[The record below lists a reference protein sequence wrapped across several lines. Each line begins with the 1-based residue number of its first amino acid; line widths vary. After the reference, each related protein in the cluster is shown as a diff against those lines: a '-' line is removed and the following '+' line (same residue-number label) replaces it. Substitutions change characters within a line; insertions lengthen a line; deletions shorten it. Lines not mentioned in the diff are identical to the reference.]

1 MLNISKNKI
10 NKNIDL
16 KSYQSLVWI
25 SKKSSSNLI
34 IKILYI
40 TFGFLLIILFF
51 PWTQNIR
58 SDGYVTTLNPDQRP
72 QTLHSVIGGRIEKWY
87 VKEGDF
93 AKKGDTLMYISE
105 TKDQFFDPNLLSN
118 TQKQIKAKE
127 QGVTAYM
134 DKVKSLDNQIDA
146 LLETKRLKL
155 KQAQNKFKQAKLSI
169 ISDSISFEASK
180 INYEI
185 ALKQFNRIKD
195 LNKKGLKSLT
205 DLEVKKLTLQKS
217 LSLKIKSEN
226 KLLTTKNIL
235 INTRVELLSL
245 KSQYVDKIAKAES
258 EKQAALSAMYE
269 AESIVTKMQNQYM
282 NFSIRRG
289 YYYIT
294 SPQDGYITRSLRA
307 GIGETVKE
315 GEDLMSIMPANY
327 DLAIEVFVD
336 PIDVPLVHKGEK
348 VRIIFDGWP
357 SVVFSGWP
365 SISYGTYG
373 GKVYAKDKF
382 ISKNGKFR
390 ILIAPDIEDHPW
402 PEMINVGSGATGIT
416 LLNDVPIWYELW
428 RNLSGFPPEYYIKDS
443 EENKIVYD

>member
-10 NKNIDL
+10 NKNVEF
-16 KSYQSLVWI
+16 KNYKSLVWI
-25 SKKSSSNLI
+25 SKKSSNNII
-34 IKILYI
+34 IKILYV
-40 TFGFLLIILFF
+40 TFGFLLILLFF

-127 QGVTAYM
+127 KGVIAYM
-134 DKVKSLDNQIDA
+134 EKVKSLDNQIDA

-155 KQAQNKFKQAKLSI
+155 KQAQNKYQQAKLSI
-169 ISDSISFEASK
+169 ISDSIAFQAS
-180 INYEI
+180 ILNYEI
-185 ALKQFNRIKD
+185 ALKQFNRVKD
-195 LNKKGLKSLT
+195 LNEKGLKSLT
-205 DLEVKKLTLQKS
+205 DLELKKLTLQKT
-217 LSLKIKSEN
+217 LSSKIKSEN
-226 KLLTTKNIL
+226 KLLTSKNML
-235 INTRVELLSL
+235 VNTRVELLSL
-245 KSQYVDKIAKAES
+245 RSQYVDKIAKAES

-327 DLAIEVFVD
+327 NLAIEVFVD

-390 ILIAPDIEDHPW
+390 ILIAPDTEDHPW

-428 RNLSGFPPEYYIKDS
+428 RNLSGFPPEYYFKDS
-443 EENKIVYD
+443 EENK

>member
-217 LSLKIKSEN
+217 LSFKIKSEN

>member
-10 NKNIDL
+10 NKNIEF
-16 KSYQSLVWI
+16 KNYKSLVWI
-25 SKKSSSNLI
+25 SKKSSNNII

-40 TFGFLLIILFF
+40 TFGFLLILLFF

-93 AKKGDTLMYISE
+93 ARKGDTLMHISE

-127 QGVTAYM
+127 KGVIAYM
-134 DKVKSLDNQIDA
+134 EKVKSLDNQIDA

-155 KQAQNKFKQAKLSI
+155 KQAQNKYKQAKLSI
-169 ISDSISFEASK
+169 ISDSIAFQAS
-180 INYEI
+180 ILNYEI

-195 LNKKGLKSLT
+195 LNEKGLKSLT
-205 DLEVKKLTLQKS
+205 DLEVKKLALQKT
-217 LSLKIKSEN
+217 LSSKIKSEN
-226 KLLTTKNIL
+226 KLLTSKNML
-235 INTRVELLSL
+235 VNTRVELLSL

-282 NFSIRRG
+282 NFFIRRG
-289 YYYIT
+289 FYYIT
-294 SPQDGYITRSLRA
+294 SPQDGYITRSLRS

-315 GEDLMSIMPANY
+315 GENLMSIMPANY
-327 DLAIEVFVD
+327 NLAIEVFVE
-336 PIDVPLVHKGEK
+336 PIDFPLVHKGEK

-390 ILIAPDIEDHPW
+390 ILIAPDTEDHPW
-402 PEMINVGSGATGIT
+402 PEMINVGSGATGIF

-428 RNLSGFPPEYYIKDS
+428 RNLSGFPPEYYIKNFK
-443 EENKIVYD
+443 ENI

>member
-1 MLNISKNKI
+1 MLNISKNNI
-10 NKNIDL
+10 NKNIDF
-16 KSYQSLVWI
+16 KKYQSLVWI
-25 SKKSSSNLI
+25 SKKTDSKLF
-34 IKILYI
+34 IKILYFL
-40 TFGFLLIILFF
+40 FGFLLILLFF

-58 SDGYVTTLNPDQRP
+58 SNGFVTTLNPDQRL

-105 TKDQFFDPNLLSN
+105 TKDQFFDPNLLIN
-118 TQKQIKAKE
+118 TQSQIKAKE

-155 KQAQNKFKQAKLSI
+155 TQAQNKFKQARLAI
-169 ISDSISFEASK
+169 VSDSISFQAA
-180 INYEI
+180 IANYQI
-185 ALKQFNRIKD
+185 TNKQYNRFKD
-195 LNKKGLKSLT
+195 LHKKGLKSLT
-205 DLEVKKLTLQKS
+205 DLEIKKLALQES
-217 LSLKIKSEN
+217 LSLRIKAEN
-226 KLLTTKNIL
+226 KLLTTRNML
-235 INTRVELLSL
+235 INSRVELLSI

-282 NFSIRRG
+282 NFSIRKG
-289 YYYIT
+289 YYFIT
-294 SPQDGYITRSLRA
+294 SPQDGYITRSIRA

-315 GEDLMSIMPANY
+315 GEDLMSIMPSNY

-336 PIDVPLVHKGEK
+336 PIDMPLVHKGEK

-365 SISYGTYG
+365 SISYGTFG
-373 GKVYAKDKF
+373 GEVYAKDKF

-390 ILIAPDIEDHPW
+390 ILIAPDLSDHSW

-428 RNLSGFPPEYYIKDS
+428 RNLSGFPPEYYLK
-443 EENKIVYD
+443 

>member
-10 NKNIDL
+10 NKNIEF
-16 KSYQSLVWI
+16 KNYKSLVWI
-25 SKKSSSNLI
+25 SKKSSNNII

-40 TFGFLLIILFF
+40 TFGFLLILLFF

-93 AKKGDTLMYISE
+93 ARKGDTLIHISE

-127 QGVTAYM
+127 KGVIAYM
-134 DKVKSLDNQIDA
+134 EKVKSLDNQIDA

-155 KQAQNKFKQAKLSI
+155 KQAQNKYQQAELSI
-169 ISDSISFEASK
+169 ISDSIDFQAS
-180 INYEI
+180 ILNYEI
-185 ALKQFNRIKD
+185 ALKQFNRTKD
-195 LNKKGLKSLT
+195 LNEKGLKSLT
-205 DLEVKKLTLQKS
+205 DLEVKKLALQKT
-217 LSLKIKSEN
+217 LSSKIKSEN
-226 KLLTTKNIL
+226 KLLSSKNML
-235 INTRVELLSL
+235 VNTRVELLSL

-282 NFSIRRG
+282 NFFIRRG
-289 YYYIT
+289 FYYIT
-294 SPQDGYITRSLRA
+294 SPQDGYITRSLRS

-327 DLAIEVFVD
+327 NLAIEVFVE
-336 PIDVPLVHKGEK
+336 PIDFPLVHKGEK

-390 ILIAPDIEDHPW
+390 ILIAPDEEDHPW
-402 PEMINVGSGATGIT
+402 PEMINVGSGATGIF

-428 RNLSGFPPEYYIKDS
+428 RNLSGFPPEYYIKNFK
-443 EENKIVYD
+443 ENK

>member
-10 NKNIDL
+10 NKNIEF
-16 KSYQSLVWI
+16 KNYKSLVWI
-25 SKKSSSNLI
+25 SKKSSNNII
-34 IKILYI
+34 IKILYV
-40 TFGFLLIILFF
+40 TFGFLLILLFF

-127 QGVTAYM
+127 KGVIAYM
-134 DKVKSLDNQIDA
+134 EKVKSLDNQIDA

-155 KQAQNKFKQAKLSI
+155 KQAQNKYKQAKLSI
-169 ISDSISFEASK
+169 ISDSIAFQAS
-180 INYEI
+180 ILNYEI

-195 LNKKGLKSLT
+195 LNEKGLKSLT
-205 DLEVKKLTLQKS
+205 DLEVKKLTLQKT
-217 LSLKIKSEN
+217 LSSKIKSEN
-226 KLLTTKNIL
+226 KLLTSKNML
-235 INTRVELLSL
+235 VNTRVELLSL

-327 DLAIEVFVD
+327 NLAIEVFVD

-365 SISYGTYG
+365 NISYGTYG

-390 ILIAPDIEDHPW
+390 ILIAPDTEDHPW

-443 EENKIVYD
+443 EENK

>member
-1 MLNISKNKI
+1 
-10 NKNIDL
+10 
-16 KSYQSLVWI
+16 
-25 SKKSSSNLI
+25 
-34 IKILYI
+34 
-40 TFGFLLIILFF
+40 
-51 PWTQNIR
+51 
-58 SDGYVTTLNPDQRP
+58 
-72 QTLHSVIGGRIEKWY
+72 
-87 VKEGDF
+87 
-93 AKKGDTLMYISE
+93 
-105 TKDQFFDPNLLSN
+105 
-118 TQKQIKAKE
+118 
-127 QGVTAYM
+127 
-134 DKVKSLDNQIDA
+134 
-146 LLETKRLKL
+146 
-155 KQAQNKFKQAKLSI
+155 
-169 ISDSISFEASK
+169 
-180 INYEI
+180 
-185 ALKQFNRIKD
+185 

-217 LSLKIKSEN
+217 LSFKIKSEN

>member
-10 NKNIDL
+10 NKNIEF
-16 KSYQSLVWI
+16 KNYKSLVWI
-25 SKKSSSNLI
+25 SKKSSNNII
-34 IKILYI
+34 IKILYV
-40 TFGFLLIILFF
+40 TFGFLLILLFF

-127 QGVTAYM
+127 KGVIAYM
-134 DKVKSLDNQIDA
+134 EKVKSLDNQIDA

-155 KQAQNKFKQAKLSI
+155 KQAQNKYKQAKLSI
-169 ISDSISFEASK
+169 ISDSIAFQAS
-180 INYEI
+180 ILNYEI

-195 LNKKGLKSLT
+195 LNEKGLKSLT
-205 DLEVKKLTLQKS
+205 DLEVKKLTLQKT
-217 LSLKIKSEN
+217 LSSKIKSEN
-226 KLLTTKNIL
+226 KLLTSKNML
-235 INTRVELLSL
+235 VNTRVELLSL

-294 SPQDGYITRSLRA
+294 SPQDGYITKSLRA

-327 DLAIEVFVD
+327 NLAIEVFVD

-365 SISYGTYG
+365 NISYGTYG

-390 ILIAPDIEDHPW
+390 ILIAPDTEDHPW

-443 EENKIVYD
+443 EENK

>member
-155 KQAQNKFKQAKLSI
+155 KQAQNKFKQEKLSI

-217 LSLKIKSEN
+217 LSFKIKSEN

>member
-10 NKNIDL
+10 KKNIDL

-217 LSLKIKSEN
+217 LSFKIKSEN

>member
-155 KQAQNKFKQAKLSI
+155 KQAQNIFKQAKLSI

-217 LSLKIKSEN
+217 LSFKIKSEN

>member
-1 MLNISKNKI
+1 MN
-10 NKNIDL
+10 
-16 KSYQSLVWI
+16 
-25 SKKSSSNLI
+25 
-34 IKILYI
+34 
-40 TFGFLLIILFF
+40 
-51 PWTQNIR
+51 
-58 SDGYVTTLNPDQRP
+58 
-72 QTLHSVIGGRIEKWY
+72 E
-87 VKEGDF
+87 
-93 AKKGDTLMYISE
+93 
-105 TKDQFFDPNLLSN
+105 
-118 TQKQIKAKE
+118 
-127 QGVTAYM
+127 
-134 DKVKSLDNQIDA
+134 
-146 LLETKRLKL
+146 
-155 KQAQNKFKQAKLSI
+155 
-169 ISDSISFEASK
+169 
-180 INYEI
+180 
-185 ALKQFNRIKD
+185 
-195 LNKKGLKSLT
+195 KGLKSLT
-205 DLEVKKLTLQKS
+205 DLEVKKLTLQKT
-217 LSLKIKSEN
+217 LSSKIKSEN
-226 KLLTTKNIL
+226 KLLTSKNML
-235 INTRVELLSL
+235 VNTRVELLSL

-327 DLAIEVFVD
+327 NLAIEVFVD

-365 SISYGTYG
+365 NISYGTYG

-390 ILIAPDIEDHPW
+390 ILIAPDTEDHPW

-443 EENKIVYD
+443 VENK

>member
-1 MLNISKNKI
+1 MLNISKNNI
-10 NKNIDL
+10 NKNIDF
-16 KSYQSLVWI
+16 KKYQSLVWI
-25 SKKSSSNLI
+25 SKKTDSKLF
-34 IKILYI
+34 IKILYFL
-40 TFGFLLIILFF
+40 FGFLLILLFF

-58 SDGYVTTLNPDQRP
+58 SNGFVTTLNPDQRL

-105 TKDQFFDPNLLSN
+105 TKDQFFDPNLLIN
-118 TQKQIKAKE
+118 TQSQIKAKE

-155 KQAQNKFKQAKLSI
+155 TQAQNKFKQARLAI
-169 ISDSISFEASK
+169 VSDSISFQAA
-180 INYEI
+180 IANYQI
-185 ALKQFNRIKD
+185 TNKQYNRFKG
-195 LNKKGLKSLT
+195 LHKKGLKSLT
-205 DLEVKKLTLQKS
+205 DLEIKKLALQES
-217 LSLKIKSEN
+217 LSLRIKAEN
-226 KLLTTKNIL
+226 KLLTTRNML
-235 INTRVELLSL
+235 INSRVELLSI

-282 NFSIRRG
+282 NFSIRKG
-289 YYYIT
+289 YYFIT
-294 SPQDGYITRSLRA
+294 SPQDGYITRSIRA

-315 GEDLMSIMPANY
+315 GEDLMSIMPSNY

-336 PIDVPLVHKGEK
+336 PIDMPLVHKGEK

-365 SISYGTYG
+365 SISYGTFG
-373 GKVYAKDKF
+373 GEVYAKDKF

-390 ILIAPDIEDHPW
+390 ILIAPDLSDHSW

-428 RNLSGFPPEYYIKDS
+428 RNLSGFPPEYYLK
-443 EENKIVYD
+443 

>member
-155 KQAQNKFKQAKLSI
+155 KQAQNKFKQGKLSI

-217 LSLKIKSEN
+217 LSFKIKSEN

>member
-1 MLNISKNKI
+1 MLNISKNNI
-10 NKNIDL
+10 NNNIDF
-16 KSYQSLVWI
+16 KKYQSLVWI
-25 SKKSSSNLI
+25 SKKTDSKLF
-34 IKILYI
+34 IKILYFL
-40 TFGFLLIILFF
+40 FGFLLILLFF

-58 SDGYVTTLNPDQRP
+58 SNGFVTTLNPDQRL

-105 TKDQFFDPNLLSN
+105 TKDQFFDPNLLIN
-118 TQKQIKAKE
+118 TQSQIKAKE

-155 KQAQNKFKQAKLSI
+155 TQAQNKFKQARLAI
-169 ISDSISFEASK
+169 VSDSISFQAA
-180 INYEI
+180 IANYQI
-185 ALKQFNRIKD
+185 TNKQYNRFKG
-195 LNKKGLKSLT
+195 LHKKGLKSLT
-205 DLEVKKLTLQKS
+205 DLEIKKLALQES
-217 LSLKIKSEN
+217 LSLRIKAEN
-226 KLLTTKNIL
+226 KLLTTRNML
-235 INTRVELLSL
+235 INSRVELLSI

-282 NFSIRRG
+282 NFSIRKG
-289 YYYIT
+289 YYFIT
-294 SPQDGYITRSLRA
+294 SPQDGYITRSIRA

-315 GEDLMSIMPANY
+315 GEDLMSIMPSNY

-336 PIDVPLVHKGEK
+336 PIDMPLVHKGEK

-365 SISYGTYG
+365 SISYGTFG
-373 GKVYAKDKF
+373 GEVYAKDKF

-390 ILIAPDIEDHPW
+390 ILIAPDLSDHSW

-428 RNLSGFPPEYYIKDS
+428 RNLSGFPPEYYLK
-443 EENKIVYD
+443 

>member
-1 MLNISKNKI
+1 MLNISKNNI
-10 NKNIDL
+10 NKNIDF
-16 KSYQSLVWI
+16 KKYQSLVWI
-25 SKKSSSNLI
+25 SKKTDSKLF
-34 IKILYI
+34 IKILYFL
-40 TFGFLLIILFF
+40 FGFLLILLFF

-58 SDGYVTTLNPDQRP
+58 SDGFVTTLNPDQRL

-105 TKDQFFDPNLLSN
+105 TKDQFFDPNLLIN
-118 TQKQIKAKE
+118 TQSQIKAKE

-155 KQAQNKFKQAKLSI
+155 TQAQNKFKQARLAI
-169 ISDSISFEASK
+169 VSDSISFQAA
-180 INYEI
+180 IANYQI
-185 ALKQFNRIKD
+185 TNKQYNRFKD
-195 LNKKGLKSLT
+195 LHKKGLKSLT
-205 DLEVKKLTLQKS
+205 DLEIKKLALQES
-217 LSLKIKSEN
+217 LSLRIKAEN
-226 KLLTTKNIL
+226 KLLTTRNML
-235 INTRVELLSL
+235 INSRVELLSI

-282 NFSIRRG
+282 NFSIRKG
-289 YYYIT
+289 YYFIT
-294 SPQDGYITRSLRA
+294 SPQDGYITRSIRA

-315 GEDLMSIMPANY
+315 GEDLMSIMPSNY

-336 PIDVPLVHKGEK
+336 PIDMPLVHKGEK

-365 SISYGTYG
+365 SISYGTFG
-373 GKVYAKDKF
+373 GEVYAKDKF

-390 ILIAPDIEDHPW
+390 ILIAPDLSDHSW

-428 RNLSGFPPEYYIKDS
+428 RNLSGFPPEYYLKELD
-443 EENKIVYD
+443 

>member
-10 NKNIDL
+10 NKNIEF
-16 KSYQSLVWI
+16 KNYKSLVWI
-25 SKKSSSNLI
+25 SKKSSNNII
-34 IKILYI
+34 IKILYV
-40 TFGFLLIILFF
+40 TFGFLLILLFF

-127 QGVTAYM
+127 KGVIAYM
-134 DKVKSLDNQIDA
+134 EKVKSLDNQIDA

-155 KQAQNKFKQAKLSI
+155 KQAQNKYQQAKLSI
-169 ISDSISFEASK
+169 ISDSIAFQAS
-180 INYEI
+180 ILNYEI

-195 LNKKGLKSLT
+195 LNEKGLKSLT
-205 DLEVKKLTLQKS
+205 DLEVKKLTLQKT
-217 LSLKIKSEN
+217 LSSKIKSEN
-226 KLLTTKNIL
+226 KLLTSKNML
-235 INTRVELLSL
+235 VNTRVELLSL
-245 KSQYVDKIAKAES
+245 RSQYVDKIAKAES

-294 SPQDGYITRSLRA
+294 SPQDGYITKSLRA

-327 DLAIEVFVD
+327 NLAIEVFVD

-365 SISYGTYG
+365 SISYGTYA

-390 ILIAPDIEDHPW
+390 ILIAPDTEDHPW

-428 RNLSGFPPEYYIKDS
+428 RNLSGFPPEYYFKDS
-443 EENKIVYD
+443 EENK

>member
-1 MLNISKNKI
+1 MLNISKNNI
-10 NKNIDL
+10 NKNIDF
-16 KSYQSLVWI
+16 KKYQSLVWI
-25 SKKSSSNLI
+25 SKKTDSKLF
-34 IKILYI
+34 IKILYFL
-40 TFGFLLIILFF
+40 FGFLLILLFF

-58 SDGYVTTLNPDQRP
+58 SDGFVTTLNPDQRL

-105 TKDQFFDPNLLSN
+105 TKDQFFDPNLLIN
-118 TQKQIKAKE
+118 TQSQIKAKE

-134 DKVKSLDNQIDA
+134 DKVKFLDNQIDA

-155 KQAQNKFKQAKLSI
+155 TQAQNKFKQARLAI
-169 ISDSISFEASK
+169 VSDSISFQAA
-180 INYEI
+180 IANYQI
-185 ALKQFNRIKD
+185 TNKQYNRFKD
-195 LNKKGLKSLT
+195 LHKKGLKSLT
-205 DLEVKKLTLQKS
+205 DLEIKKLALQES
-217 LSLKIKSEN
+217 LSLRIKAEN
-226 KLLTTKNIL
+226 KLLTTRNML
-235 INTRVELLSL
+235 INSRVELLSI

-282 NFSIRRG
+282 NFSIRKG
-289 YYYIT
+289 YYFIT
-294 SPQDGYITRSLRA
+294 SPQDGYITRSIRA

-315 GEDLMSIMPANY
+315 GEDLMSIMPSNY

-336 PIDVPLVHKGEK
+336 PIDMPLVHKGEK

-365 SISYGTYG
+365 SISYGTFG
-373 GKVYAKDKF
+373 GEVYAKDKF

-390 ILIAPDIEDHPW
+390 ILIAPDLSDHSW

-428 RNLSGFPPEYYIKDS
+428 RNLSGFPPEYYLKELD
-443 EENKIVYD
+443 

>member
-1 MLNISKNKI
+1 MLNISKNNI
-10 NKNIDL
+10 NKNIDF
-16 KSYQSLVWI
+16 KKYQSLVWI
-25 SKKSSSNLI
+25 SKKTDSKLF
-34 IKILYI
+34 IKILYFL
-40 TFGFLLIILFF
+40 FGFLLILLFF

-58 SDGYVTTLNPDQRP
+58 SNGFVTTLNPDQRL

-105 TKDQFFDPNLLSN
+105 TKDQFFDPNLLIN
-118 TQKQIKAKE
+118 TQSQIKAKE

-155 KQAQNKFKQAKLSI
+155 TQAQNKFKQARLAI
-169 ISDSISFEASK
+169 VSDSISFQAA
-180 INYEI
+180 IANYQI
-185 ALKQFNRIKD
+185 TNKQYNRFKG
-195 LNKKGLKSLT
+195 LHKKGLKSLT
-205 DLEVKKLTLQKS
+205 DLEIKKLALQES
-217 LSLKIKSEN
+217 LSLRIKAEN
-226 KLLTTKNIL
+226 KLLTTRNML
-235 INTRVELLSL
+235 INSRVELLSI

-282 NFSIRRG
+282 NFSIRKG
-289 YYYIT
+289 YYFIT
-294 SPQDGYITRSLRA
+294 SPQDGYITRSIRA

-315 GEDLMSIMPANY
+315 GEDLMSIMPSNY

-336 PIDVPLVHKGEK
+336 PIDMPLVHKGEK

-365 SISYGTYG
+365 SISYGTFG
-373 GKVYAKDKF
+373 GEVYAKDKF

-390 ILIAPDIEDHPW
+390 ILIAPDLSDHSW

-428 RNLSGFPPEYYIKDS
+428 RNLSGFPPEYYLKELD
-443 EENKIVYD
+443 

>member
-1 MLNISKNKI
+1 MLNISKNNI
-10 NKNIDL
+10 NKNIDF
-16 KSYQSLVWI
+16 KKYQSLVWI
-25 SKKSSSNLI
+25 SKKTDSKLF
-34 IKILYI
+34 IKILYFL
-40 TFGFLLIILFF
+40 FGFLLILLFF

-58 SDGYVTTLNPDQRP
+58 SNGFVTTLNPDQRL

-105 TKDQFFDPNLLSN
+105 TKDQFFDPNLLIN
-118 TQKQIKAKE
+118 TQSQIKAKE

-155 KQAQNKFKQAKLSI
+155 TQAQNKFKQARLAI
-169 ISDSISFEASK
+169 VSDSISFQAA
-180 INYEI
+180 IANYQI
-185 ALKQFNRIKD
+185 TNKQYNRFKD
-195 LNKKGLKSLT
+195 LHKKGLKSLT
-205 DLEVKKLTLQKS
+205 DLEIKKLALQES
-217 LSLKIKSEN
+217 LSLRIKAEN
-226 KLLTTKNIL
+226 KLLTTRNML
-235 INTRVELLSL
+235 INSRVELLSI

-282 NFSIRRG
+282 NFSIRKG
-289 YYYIT
+289 YYFIT
-294 SPQDGYITRSLRA
+294 SPQDGYITRSIRA

-315 GEDLMSIMPANY
+315 GEDLMSIMPSNY

-336 PIDVPLVHKGEK
+336 PIDMPLVHKGEK

-365 SISYGTYG
+365 SISYGTFG
-373 GKVYAKDKF
+373 GEVYAKDKF

-390 ILIAPDIEDHPW
+390 ILIAPDLSDHSW

-428 RNLSGFPPEYYIKDS
+428 RNLSGFPPEYYLKELD
-443 EENKIVYD
+443 